1 MEIFVGNLP
10 FEARAEHI
18 RPLFEVFGAVSA
30 VNVVMKEKKDKSRG
44 FCFVEMP
51 DTAQAH
57 AAIARLN
64 GVTLMGRS
72 LKVMLSVPKVKAE
85 PAAVVAPPASRYERK
100 EYSPRERKPF
110 VRREFKPLPRRAKP
124 AGIRKQAQDRYA
136 KPWKERE
143 EVKPWKKLEE
153 VKPARDREEAKPWK
167 RSEEVKPWKKREE
180 AKPWKKREEAKP
192 WQKKGPG
199 QRSRRPFAGRGKPF
213 GKRPPGR

>member
-30 VNVVMKEKKDKSRG
+30 VNVVMKERKDKSRG

-57 AAIARLN
+57 AAIVRLN

-72 LKVMLSVPKVKAE
+72 LKVMLSVPKVKTE
-85 PAAVVAPPASRYERK
+85 PEPVERK
-100 EYSPRERKPF
+100 LF

-124 AGIRKQAQDRYA
+124 AGIRKQAADRYA
-136 KPWKERE
+136 KPWERREESKPREGREEQAKPWQKKEESRPGKKRDEAVKPWKKRDEVVKPWKRRE
-143 EVKPWKKLEE
+143 EVKPWK
-153 VKPARDREEAKPWK
+153 
-167 RSEEVKPWKKREE
+167 RSATGKPWKKRED
-180 AKPWKKREEAKP
+180 AQP
-192 WQKKGPG
+192 
-199 QRSRRPFAGRGKPF
+199 RRPFAGRGKPF